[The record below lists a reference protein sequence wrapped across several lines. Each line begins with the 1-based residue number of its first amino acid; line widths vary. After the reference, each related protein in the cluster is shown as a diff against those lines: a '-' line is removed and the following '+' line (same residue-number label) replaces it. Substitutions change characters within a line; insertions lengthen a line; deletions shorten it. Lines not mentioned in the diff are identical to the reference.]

1 MCALESPIIQLVA
14 IWICYGSIIKY
25 KYDDQTTQQQRMNE
39 TEYFVIQKTFGDPAG
54 DVLSFTVESYKT
66 CIIKIGMDVH
76 IDRSDFIRLLFD
88 GRFVHIAEKH
98 I

>member
-1 MCALESPIIQLVA
+1 
-14 IWICYGSIIKY
+14 
-25 KYDDQTTQQQRMNE
+25 MNE

-54 DVLSFTVESYKT
+54 DVLNFTVESYKT